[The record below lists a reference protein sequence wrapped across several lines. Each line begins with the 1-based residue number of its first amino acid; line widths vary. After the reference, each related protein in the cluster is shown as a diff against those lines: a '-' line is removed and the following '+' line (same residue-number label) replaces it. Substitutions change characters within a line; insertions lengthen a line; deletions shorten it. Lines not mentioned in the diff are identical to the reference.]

1 MGNIDLIREMA
12 EDGHQP
18 SIDWLEHQEA
28 KGGLRRLARMIRE
41 GKLKEY
47 GEGKQKEGPG
57 Q

>member
-1 MGNIDLIREMA
+1 MSKIDLIREMA

-28 KGGLRRLARMIRE
+28 MARFRGIARMIRG
-41 GKLKEY
+41 GKLEISDK
-47 GEGKQKEGPG
+47 GKQKEGPG